1 MAPTKLDPDT
11 HVQDSDCV
19 IDSMTG
25 LCLICGV
32 DHSEPCVVCGGRGFH
47 KALCP
52 QMPLQPTLPHGASTA
67 TARARTSRLFARK
80 RD

>member
-32 DHSEPCVVCGGRGFH
+32 DHSEPCMVCGGRGFH
-47 KALCP
+47 KPLCP
-52 QMPLQPTLPHGASTA
+52 LRGDHQRLVLAAG
-67 TARARTSRLFARK
+67 TSGRWSGMQ
-80 RD
+80 